1 MTLAAFNWGEP
12 LPWDGPGAIDGVVEE
27 LAGDRL
33 DRARYAEFLTNY
45 LAAEGKQRNYVLN
58 LNAEWGAGKTWFIK
72 RWYMELKA
80 HYPTVYIDAWQQ
92 DFSDD
97 PLLTVISSIIEQ
109 LKAEAGSP
117 QLSPYLS
124 TKLASLLKATA
135 PIVTKALFKKVSG
148 INIDEVQEVI
158 TADDAGKLVESLFQD
173 TRKKTE
179 AVQLLKHEIKQW
191 VEAII
196 GKKKKQAPAFILIDE
211 LDRCRPSYA
220 IEMLET
226 IKHIFDIKGVVFV
239 LATDTEQLQHAIK
252 VIYGDEFHAF
262 KYLERFFTERY
273 ELPKPTLF
281 NYILFLLRG
290 LYEPSYVSHV
300 DDNFSFEQ
308 FSELLSLIIPN
319 LGLQLRDVQ
328 SLLQRLI
335 STCHHTSDDRKPDMF
350 LMAIIIAKSKGES
363 IKQEQLLK
371 CCRETIES
379 IKTGLL
385 NLDSVKVKINTVG
398 IFGPDFEIF
407 NFPQKVGR
415 RKIDNKVG
423 EYIFSANLYELFSAK
438 IDVLE
443 NGGGFKVAAE
453 NVLIEVNENIET
465 KPKYKTKELGLTLL
479 KAKLEVENKIDIAG
493 YYNLLALA
501 TLFK

>member
-1 MTLAAFNWGEP
+1 MAVAPFKWDDAVQ
-12 LPWDGPGAIDGVVEE
+12 WDGPGAIAGSEE
-27 LAGDRL
+27 SLSADRL

-109 LKAEAGSP
+109 LKEEAGSR

-148 INIDEVQEVI
+148 INIDDVQEVI

-220 IEMLET
+220 VEMLET
-226 IKHIFDIKGVVFV
+226 IKHIFDIPGVVFV
-239 LATDTEQLQHAIK
+239 LATDTEQLQHAIR
-252 VIYGDEFHAF
+252 VIYGDGFDA
-262 KYLERFFTERY
+262 KAYLRRFFKRRFHLKKMPIEKFMKPILSNNF
-273 ELPKPTLF
+273 ELFKEKAIQHLSDIDDLTKILSYVVSSFSLPAREVE
-281 NYILFLLRG
+281 LFLDRLIATISSVSSWKIDI
-290 LYEPSYVSHV
+290 LYVSAILMAHEF
-300 DDNFSFEQ
+300 DNKTYTSIKNASLVFSPNKMTPEHKRADKISWLSKSDKISVVFYGFEG
-308 FSELLSLIIPN
+308 SYK
-319 LGLQLRDVQ
+319 G
-328 SLLQRLI
+328 RLI
-335 STCHHTSDDRKPDMF
+335 KFTCEGLLEYLKQVDLALQGNESVAKEYVSMKDGSTISGRYVHGGNEPDCDETYF
-350 LMAIIIAKSKGES
+350 RCAIYGAGKSKSDYMDLVE
-363 IKQEQLLK
+363 
-371 CCRETIES
+371 
-379 IKTGLL
+379 
-385 NLDSVKVKINTVG
+385 
-398 IFGPDFEIF
+398 
-407 NFPQKVGR
+407 
-415 RKIDNKVG
+415 
-423 EYIFSANLYELFSAK
+423 FS
-438 IDVLE
+438 
-443 NGGGFKVAAE
+443 
-453 NVLIEVNENIET
+453 
-465 KPKYKTKELGLTLL
+465 TLL
-479 KAKLEVENKIDIAG
+479 K
-493 YYNLLALA
+493 
-501 TLFK
+501 